1 MDILIAVLAI
11 LVAIAILFEIARR
24 IGVPYP
30 TLLVLGG
37 LGLAFVPGLP
47 KIQLAPDLILL
58 VFLPPLLFSAA
69 ADSPSRDLRAN
80 LAPLLRLS
88 IGLVI
93 FTMVTVAVVVHAI
106 IPDLSWAAAFTLGA
120 IVGPTDALAATTVFR
135 RLGAP
140 RVIRTLIEGEALF
153 NDATALVAYRT
164 AAFAAV
170 SGTFILS
177 DALAGFVVAAVG
189 GIAIGAIVGRV
200 SGEILGRLDDPPVEV
215 LISVVIPFAAY
226 LPADQLGLSGVL
238 AAVTAGLV
246 IGSRLGTILTPSSR
260 VLYLTSW
267 KMIGFVLNGFVFV
280 LIGLEL
286 PDILQGLAGR
296 SPTQI
301 IGLAALVCAV
311 VVAARIIWV
320 FASSLLPGTPRRV
333 IAARDPRLATRLTF
347 VVSWAG
353 LRGAVSLA
361 AALALPADFPERDLF
376 LLLTFAVIL
385 VTLVGQGLTLPRVLQ
400 WAGWNG
406 IEPDG
411 DEATVAR
418 SAAYQAGLDEIER
431 ARPNWPDHQPLFD
444 RLESG
449 LRDRTQHLATED
461 PDETAERRKE
471 RIEHE
476 EIQRGVIAAQRTAV
490 IELRDGGG
498 INDQTLRL
506 IERELD
512 LEELRMEG

>member
-24 IGVPYP
+24 VGVPYP

-80 LAPLLRLS
+80 LAPLFRLS
-88 IGLVI
+88 IGLVF
-93 FTMVTVAVVVHAI
+93 FTMVAVAVVVHAM

-140 RVIRTLIEGEALF
+140 RLIRTLIEGEALF

-164 AAFAAV
+164 AALAAV

-189 GIAIGAIVGRV
+189 GIAIGAIVGRL
-200 SGEILGRLDDPPVEV
+200 SGEILRRLDDPPVEV

-246 IGSRLGTILTPSSR
+246 IGSRLGTILTPVSS
-260 VLYLTSW
+260 
-267 KMIGFVLNGFVFV
+267 
-280 LIGLEL
+280 
-286 PDILQGLAGR
+286 
-296 SPTQI
+296 TQ
-301 IGLAALVCAV
+301 
-311 VVAARIIWV
+311 
-320 FASSLLPGTPRRV
+320 
-333 IAARDPRLATRLTF
+333 
-347 VVSWAG
+347 
-353 LRGAVSLA
+353 
-361 AALALPADFPERDLF
+361 
-376 LLLTFAVIL
+376 
-385 VTLVGQGLTLPRVLQ
+385 LTLPTK
-400 WAGWNG
+400 A
-406 IEPDG
+406 
-411 DEATVAR
+411 
-418 SAAYQAGLDEIER
+418 
-431 ARPNWPDHQPLFD
+431 
-444 RLESG
+444 
-449 LRDRTQHLATED
+449 
-461 PDETAERRKE
+461 
-471 RIEHE
+471 
-476 EIQRGVIAAQRTAV
+476 
-490 IELRDGGG
+490 
-498 INDQTLRL
+498 
-506 IERELD
+506 
-512 LEELRMEG
+512 